1 MVCSFSTSNSHFNM
15 HVPFTNRAPY
25 SMLTFTKL
33 TPVTAQCYTFFR
45 YSSTRCYHRRYVVV
59 PKGHLW
65 VEGDNTR
72 SSQDSNFYGP
82 VSSEIFV
89 FCTALMHYL

>member
-1 MVCSFSTSNSHFNM
+1 MVCSSSHSTLHVMFSSLF
-15 HVPFTNRAPY
+15 
-25 SMLTFTKL
+25 L
-33 TPVTAQCYTFFR
+33 
-45 YSSTRCYHRRYVVV
+45 YSSTRCYRRRYVVV

-82 VSSEIFV
+82 VSYESHTV
-89 FCTALMHYL
+89 QQVGRG